1 MFPLSGEG
9 SKSLKIAW
17 PGCGLRCRKEQKSV
31 VRTSFFHFF
40 PTVQNNRRKAT
51 QSIGLGYNST
61 GGEFGQYFLWGT
73 TPVPHILTDIL
84 FIPNTSCIHM
94 QIFLESNVV

>member
-1 MFPLSGEG
+1 MRDQKASKLLGRDVGYGAVKSKSQLSG
-9 SKSLKIAW
+9 L
-17 PGCGLRCRKEQKSV
+17 P
-31 VRTSFFHFF
+31 FFIFF

-94 QIFLESNVV
+94 QIFLERNMV